1 MLEHDRPARTIS
13 KSKGAFIDSIIA
25 RFNLT
30 DATTVATPLT
40 PGTHLSAV
48 DCPTLMDNF
57 GEMANQPYRELV
69 GALVW
74 LALGTRPNI
83 AFAPSSLARIGH
95 TLGHVDWDAAKRVLR
110 YLMGAKQW
118 HLTLGG
124 RSPEIAAFKDADL
137 GSHRDDRRSIGE

>member
-1 MLEHDRPARTIS
+1 MLLEHDRPARTIS
-13 KSKGAFIDSIIA
+13 KSKEAFIDSIIV

-30 DATTVATPLT
+30 DATTIATPLA

-83 AFAPSSLARIGH
+83 AFAPSSLAGIGH
-95 TLGHVDWDAAKRVLR
+95 KLGHVDWGR
-110 YLMGAKQW
+110 GQTSI
-118 HLTLGG
+118 TLPHG
-124 RSPEIAAFKDADL
+124 RQAVA
-137 GSHRDDRRSIGE
+137 SHAGRQVPGDRCLQGR